1 MTKVYI
7 LVAADYQR
15 FIASI
20 LIKSPGLLYKS
31 RLLMYQLFSKYV
43 FFDIFS
49 ALFLFS

>member
-1 MTKVYI
+1 MIKVYI
-7 LVAADYQR
+7 LVAVDYQC
-15 FIASI
+15 FMASV

-49 ALFLFS
+49 VLFLLS

>member
-1 MTKVYI
+1 MIKVYI
-7 LVAADYQR
+7 LVAADYQC
-15 FIASI
+15 FMVNV
-20 LIKSPGLLYKS
+20 LIESPGLLYKS